1 MTATKIDDGPAVGNK
16 KINGEYITSELI
28 YYWMIALNIPVEFEK
43 WHIERLLTLIRVCNI
58 KNQPE
63 KKMSRAEIMEQ
74 HRAINEARRREARLR
89 AQKR

>member
-1 MTATKIDDGPAVGNK
+1 
-16 KINGEYITSELI
+16 
-28 YYWMIALNIPVEFEK
+28 MIALNIPVEFEK
-43 WHIERLLTLIRVCNI
+43 WHIERLLTLIRICNI

-63 KKMSRAEIMEQ
+63 KKMSRAETMEQ